1 MRHASAPSY
10 ELSLPDCSH
19 GEPHMMSP
27 LWQRAARD
35 RVPLVVG
42 VMLIIAAAVSCAA
55 TGFPAVDS
63 PYVVTGLTTA
73 ALVFGTWAWHL
84 STVMRLTVLVAVQ
97 WPLLLAAV
105 SVPRWPWVEALVLV
119 GWMWLSE
126 ILHRWRT
133 RNTAMPVAAWRPIEP
148 AGVSPAMQR
157 LRWPLSLTAVAAVPV
172 ALWCGESWSGAAVI
186 AAGLLLVCHETGQVR
201 RSLIAIACGMGIIST
216 VLQSDSRIS
225 LMVLLPLAVPVLR
238 AGGVATAY
246 LFPGAAIVT
255 GWHGGWHLP
264 GSIWS
269 IATMLAALAITG
281 WVWDAVAF
289 SVRPAW
295 RLLPPSWRWF
305 TWAKLTWDPVFRLLA
320 ADPRPWGR
328 VLDLGCGTG
337 LGGVIAAQ
345 RGDVSQWRGIDLDA
359 RKLNIARR
367 VLAVTPMTSGW
378 QTLHARV
385 PLGVSAEIVAS
396 ADTLLALD
404 ILHYWPLD
412 EQADLLVWMRS
423 LLTAEGVL
431 WLREG
436 TTDAAGAAQ
445 VHRGERFTTSVGLNP
460 ASALFF
466 RSTAEW
472 ESAFVAAG
480 FTIVSR
486 QTAGSANCLWSLS
499 AAPSQ
504 DLLA

>member
-1 MRHASAPSY
+1 
-10 ELSLPDCSH
+10 
-19 GEPHMMSP
+19 MMSP
-27 LWQRAARD
+27 LWQRAARG
-35 RVPLVVG
+35 RLPLVVG
-42 VMLIIAAAVSCAA
+42 VMLLSAAAVSCAVSCA
-55 TGFPAVDS
+55 MVGFPAVDS
-63 PYVVTGLTTA
+63 PYVAAGLTTA
-73 ALVFGTWAWHL
+73 ALIFGTWAWHL

-105 SVPRWPWVEALVLV
+105 SVPRWPWVEVLVLV

-148 AGVSPAMQR
+148 AVVSPAMQR
-157 LRWPLSLTAVAAVPV
+157 LRWPLSLTAVVAVPV
-172 ALWCGESWSGAAVI
+172 ALWCGGSWTAAAVI

-201 RSLIAIACGMGIIST
+201 RSLIAITCGMAIIAC
-216 VLQSDSRIS
+216 VLPS
-225 LMVLLPLAVPVLR
+225 LSGATLLMLLPLAVPVLR
-238 AGGVATAY
+238 AGGVATIY
-246 LFPGAAIVT
+246 LFPGAAIVA
-255 GWHGGWHLP
+255 GWHGGWHVPESL
-264 GSIWS
+264 WS
-269 IATMLAALAITG
+269 MALVLTALAMTG
-281 WVWDAVAF
+281 WLWDAVPFA
-289 SVRPAW
+289 VRPAW

-305 TWAKLTWDPVFRLLA
+305 TWAKLTWDPVYRLLA
-320 ADPRPWGR
+320 QDPRPWGR

-359 RKLNIARR
+359 RKINIACR
-367 VLAVTPMTSGW
+367 VLAATPMTSGW
-378 QTLHARV
+378 LTLHARM
-385 PLGVSAEIVAS
+385 PLGVAAEMSAS

-404 ILHYWPLD
+404 ILHYWPLT
-412 EQADLLVWMRS
+412 EQADLLVWLRS
-423 LLTAEGVL
+423 LLAPQGVL

-436 TTDAAGAAQ
+436 TTDAAGADQ

-460 ASALFF
+460 ESALFF
-466 RSTAEW
+466 RSTDEW

-486 QTAGSANCLWSLS
+486 QAAGSANCLWSLS
-499 AAPSQ
+499 AAPSK